1 MSAAP
6 LLRHFTPSKLALLDR
21 PLFKFEALFMGTC
34 ELAGDKMW
42 PWVSKADAG
51 QMGKRQA
58 VRSHVFSRQGEVMP
72 HFRALSRRNL
82 ITQSTRILSAAA
94 LVLSADAALAHHGWS
109 WAQSE
114 QMTLEGRI
122 TQISMAPP
130 HPTLAVEAADGGRW
144 QVDLGNPAQ
153 TERSGFKASSA
164 KVGDAITVRG
174 NRDLDAQK
182 RHMKAVRIT
191 IDGKNYDMYPERL
204 RD

>member
-1 MSAAP
+1 MS
-6 LLRHFTPSKLALLDR
+6 HFSVVSRSRL
-21 PLFKFEALFMGTC
+21 GT
-34 ELAGDKMW
+34 
-42 PWVSKADAG
+42 
-51 QMGKRQA
+51 QA
-58 VRSHVFSRQGEVMP
+58 R
-72 HFRALSRRNL
+72 
-82 ITQSTRILSAAA
+82 RILLAAA
-94 LVLSADAALAHHGWS
+94 LVLTADLALAHHGWS
-109 WAQSE
+109 WAESE

-122 TQISMAPP
+122 AQISMAPP
-130 HPTLAVEAADGGRW
+130 HPMLAVEAADGGRW

>member
-1 MSAAP
+1 M
-6 LLRHFTPSKLALLDR
+6 L
-21 PLFKFEALFMGTC
+21 
-34 ELAGDKMW
+34 
-42 PWVSKADAG
+42 
-51 QMGKRQA
+51 
-58 VRSHVFSRQGEVMP
+58 
-72 HFRALSRRNL
+72 HFRSLSRRNL
-82 ITQSTRILSAAA
+82 ITQCTRILSAGA
-94 LVLSADAALAHHGWS
+94 LVLTADFALAHHGWS